1 MPGAASPGPTERG
14 GAGCGSWPGCAAPPH
29 HSQPFPEHRRNF
41 NFVSLLSQSL
51 LALCALL
58 HWEMSQL
65 HISFWPKCPALPAM
79 LCFPLPF
86 SRTPFLLSFQT
97 GFISGWCKDNP
108 QLHGLQTPIPGAEQ
122 PPNPLRLQGFHPSPR
137 CCSPKGPTP
146 PQQSFWAPSPVPWN
160 EPALAPLEMEMCAQR
175 NLRSPT
181 SSNKYDF
188 ASHFLR
194 EEHISSRCL
203 SHFKCFSLGVEP
215 GSPHTSDSSQVSL
228 PTFSNPTPR
237 YSSSQTNRCNM

>member
-1 MPGAASPGPTERG
+1 MCARSCQPRVPPRGEVLDVDHGQAVLPLHTTASPSLSTG
-14 GAGCGSWPGCAAPPH
+14 GTLTC
-29 HSQPFPEHRRNF
+29 
-41 NFVSLLSQSL
+41 VSLLSQSL

-65 HISFWPKCPALPAM
+65 HISLWPKCPALPAM

-97 GFISGWCKDNP
+97 GFISGRCKDNP

-160 EPALAPLEMEMCAQR
+160 EPALAPLEMVCTEKPQI
-175 NLRSPT
+175 P
-181 SSNKYDF
+181 Y
-188 ASHFLR
+188 
-194 EEHISSRCL
+194 
-203 SHFKCFSLGVEP
+203 
-215 GSPHTSDSSQVSL
+215 Q
-228 PTFSNPTPR
+228 
-237 YSSSQTNRCNM
+237 QQ